1 MNFTRI
7 LRHVLT
13 GKLALRRIF
22 PAASL
27 TAIEQAIQQS
37 ELNHGGQICFAVEAA
52 LNTIPLLKNQTA
64 RERAVE
70 VFSQLHIWDT
80 EHNNGVLIYLLLA
93 DRDVEVIAD
102 RGIHA
107 KVSSEEWEV
116 ICRSM
121 ESAFRQQQF
130 ESGVIEGINAV
141 GGHLRKYFPSDPNHK
156 KNELT
161 NKPVMLE

>member
-7 LRHVLT
+7 VRHLLT
-13 GKLALRRIF
+13 GKLALHRIF

-37 ELNHGGQICFAVEAA
+37 EMNHGGQICFAVEAA
-52 LNTIPLLKNQTA
+52 LDTIPLFKNQTT

-70 VFSQLHIWDT
+70 VFSQLRIWDT

-93 DRDVEVIAD
+93 DHDVEIITD

-107 KVSSEEWEV
+107 KVSSEEWEA
-116 ICRSM
+116 ICRTM

-130 ESGVIEGINAV
+130 ETGVINGINAV
-141 GGHLRKYFPSDPNHK
+141 GGHLREYFPPSPNHK
-156 KNELT
+156 ENELT
-161 NKPVMLE
+161 NKPVVLE

>member
-64 RERAVE
+64 
-70 VFSQLHIWDT
+70 
-80 EHNNGVLIYLLLA
+80 
-93 DRDVEVIAD
+93 
-102 RGIHA
+102 
-107 KVSSEEWEV
+107 
-116 ICRSM
+116 
-121 ESAFRQQQF
+121 
-130 ESGVIEGINAV
+130 
-141 GGHLRKYFPSDPNHK
+141 
-156 KNELT
+156 
-161 NKPVMLE
+161 

>member
-13 GKLALRRIF
+13 GKLALHRIF

-27 TAIEQAIQQS
+27 TTIEPAIQQS

-116 ICRSM
+116 ICRSL

-141 GGHLRKYFPSDPNHK
+141 GSHLRKYFPSDPNHK

-161 NKPVMLE
+161 NKPVILE